1 MIRIALVALAVAG
14 LGACTADF
22 NDDVAIVPQP
32 APVVVNSGY
41 SGYGYGPV
49 YGTHSVV
56 VGEPDFETI
65 DDSRGVFEGDFGLD

>member
-1 MIRIALVALAVAG
+1 MTRVALIALAVAG
-14 LGACTADF
+14 LGACSAGFD
-22 NDDVAIVPQP
+22 DDVAIVPQP
-32 APVVVNSGY
+32 APVVVNSSGY
-41 SGYGYGPV
+41 GYGYGPV